1 MSLRATDHGV
11 IAQECT
17 NKGRALLFDLVMI
30 MNAIEMAEEIIA
42 TLEHLVRFNEPDE
55 VDEDYAKKIEEAYEL
70 LRE

>member
-1 MSLRATDHGV
+1 
-11 IAQECT
+11 
-17 NKGRALLFDLVMI
+17 

-42 TLEHLVRFNEPDE
+42 ILEHLVRFNEPDE